1 MLQLGLGE
9 LSDSS
14 VLKVLA
20 SQPGV
25 GGWLAV
31 FSFVNIREPFAHF
44 GLAHFSPLGTSGWD
58 NWYLGD
64 TRLPNKFEPNRRAL
78 GTNRSQGDGSGR
90 QDTAFSSKDV
100 LSDKSLVVT
109 GLVHSH
115 IYQV

>member
-31 FSFVNIREPFAHF
+31 LSFINIRELFAHF
-44 GLAHFSPLGTSGWD
+44 GLAHFGPLGTSGWD
-58 NWYLGD
+58 DQYLG
-64 TRLPNKFEPNRRAL
+64 N
-78 GTNRSQGDGSGR
+78 
-90 QDTAFSSKDV
+90 
-100 LSDKSLVVT
+100 
-109 GLVHSH
+109 
-115 IYQV
+115 I